1 MARPEEKSAYGSEF
15 SVYAHGHLGTSP
27 PISPR
32 SYDRLGAGDF
42 AWRCEDR
49 TAALREHSAPWV
61 DDVRNMLEDVTRKQV
76 RLDETRRIA
85 DEKAAVLLRMFDDL
99 REMANDTPRED
110 LAMPP
115 NMLTYSLHKAIADSP
130 RAVAA
135 RTIRE
140 APGPLEGHLAIHTRP
155 KYARP
160 PRVIGVT
167 PAGAAGAAGAPTAT
181 IAATPA
187 PHSPR
192 SPRDGRA
199 AAAAAIPSTRA
210 SRMAARSWTGPA
222 WAGAGGSAP
231 LHRTPPQ
238 APSQAPSA
246 AAPLHR
252 PAPQAP
258 STAAPLHRPAP
269 QQVDARGGCGGAGD
283 SCGDGASAAASGHV
297 VSALEG
303 SGSGAS
309 AELGF
314 ALPASLER
322 LVAQLHAADAAFLE
336 RLEERAVLEHMLAR
350 DTKLTELVRKGNNTD
365 RREATLV
372 ATALKEAIARAH
384 ENLSSERRA
393 ALALHEASKR
403 YQRAREEH
411 VARLQERAERHQYGE
426 WLSARLRTKPHL
438 SAGASAALAS
448 PCTSSSSSSSTS
460 VLSDPAQVAGEGA
473 TTGTL
478 ADLEALADD
487 PALQTS
493 RAYRSWYEVARRLQL
508 PLDRLIALALERCEQ
523 LRWRDEAEAR
533 VHEARTRRAQLDARR
548 SMSEQNRSDDEAT
561 QLGADEASQTERP
574 VTNSTKP
581 DSQTERVAAGA
592 RKLMF
597 TASESENLLLL
608 ERPVTNST
616 KSESENLLLHTQR
629 DQLER
634 RLGLVERQS
643 TRVRNDLL
651 LLCQRAN
658 DAMAG
663 LRHLVELA
671 SQWKDESTGR
681 AGAAG
686 VVGAPADEAPAASAS
701 ARRARIAHM
710 QASASPAASGAK
722 AAARRRPSAETVDDD
737 AAAEGLVGLAVTNS
751 TKPESENLLLL
762 ERPVTNSTKP
772 ESENLLLLERPVTNS
787 TKPESENL
795 LAAEGLVGFT
805 VDPELVHAS
814 VKLAANA
821 MEAMLRECEAASAAK
836 PLAVGPTGRHALAMP
851 ATLRVG
857 ELRGT
862 SDGSGPRPAP
872 PLGTPS
878 PRRVQTMGNV
888 VAARGGSSTPTAAP
902 PMRRRPTI
910 GISLRNESP
919 GQAGKGIASAV
930 ASAEEAPSVLL
941 TVGTWTAYNT
951 APADGDEGEEGSLRS
966 NFKLNEEHRVEEKRE
981 AERRAS
987 LPKRPPPRPQPSYI
1001 TKQTAASLAAA
1012 AERAVEAGSLEYQE
1026 LKAAIRAGPQHRAP
1040 PRRPPHTAR

>member
-42 AWRCEDR
+42 AWRWEDR

-61 DDVRNMLEDVTRKQV
+61 DDICGMLEDVTRKQV

-110 LAMPP
+110 LAIPP

-140 APGPLEGHLAIHTRP
+140 APGPLAGHLAIHTRP

-160 PRVIGVT
+160 PRVISVT
-167 PAGAAGAAGAPTAT
+167 PAAPAAGAPPAT

-192 SPRDGRA
+192 SPRAGRA

-222 WAGAGGSAP
+222 WAGAGGSAAAP
-231 LHRTPPQ
+231 LHRPP
-238 APSQAPSA
+238 PQAPSA

-252 PAPQAP
+252 PPSQAS

-283 SCGDGASAAASGHV
+283 NGGDGGSAAAAGTAV
-297 VSALEG
+297 TALEG
-303 SGSGAS
+303 SGGGAS
-309 AELGF
+309 SELGF

-322 LVAQLHAADAAFLE
+322 LIAQLHAADAAFLE
-336 RLEERAVLEHMLAR
+336 RLDETAVLEHMLAR
-350 DTKLTELVRKGNNTD
+350 DAKLTELVRKGNNTD

-393 ALALHEASKR
+393 VLALHEASKR
-403 YQRAREEH
+403 CQRARDEH
-411 VARLQERAERHQYGE
+411 VARLQERAGRHQYGE

-438 SAGASAALAS
+438 SASASAALAT
-448 PCTSSSSSSSTS
+448 PCTSSSSSSSSS
-460 VLSDPAQVAGEGA
+460 VLSDPAHVAGEGTPTVA
-473 TTGTL
+473 L

-493 RAYRSWYEVARRLQL
+493 RAYRCWYEVARRLQL

-533 VHEARTRRAQLDARR
+533 VQEARTRRAQLEARR
-548 SMSEQNRSDDEAT
+548 SMAEQNRSDDEAT
-561 QLGADEASQTERP
+561 QLGADEA
-574 VTNSTKP
+574 
-581 DSQTERVAAGA
+581 SQTERVAAGA

-608 ERPVTNST
+608 ERPLTNST
-616 KSESENLLLHTQR
+616 KPDSENLLLHTQR

-651 LLCQRAN
+651 MLCQRAN

-663 LRHLVELA
+663 LRHLAELA
-671 SQWKDESTGR
+671 SQWKHESTGM

-710 QASASPAASGAK
+710 QASAPPAASGAI
-722 AAARRRPSAETVDDD
+722 AAARRRPSAETVDDA
-737 AAAEGLVGLAVTNS
+737 AAAEELVGLA
-751 TKPESENLLLL
+751 
-762 ERPVTNSTKP
+762 
-772 ESENLLLLERPVTNS
+772 
-787 TKPESENL
+787 
-795 LAAEGLVGFT
+795 
-805 VDPELVHAS
+805 VDPELVHTS

-821 MEAMLRECEAASAAK
+821 MEAMLCEFEAASAAN

-862 SDGSGPRPAP
+862 SNGSGPRPAP
-872 PLGTPS
+872 SLGTPS

-888 VAARGGSSTPTAAP
+888 VAARRGSSTPAAAP

-910 GISLRNESP
+910 GIGLRNESP
-919 GQAGKGIASAV
+919 GQTGKGI
-930 ASAEEAPSVLL
+930 ASAEEAPSMLL
-941 TVGTWTAYNT
+941 TVGTWTAYNA
-951 APADGDEGEEGSLRS
+951 APADGDEEEEEGSLRS

-981 AERRAS
+981 AERRAL

-1001 TKQTAASLAAA
+1001 TKQTAASLAAV
-1012 AERAVEAGSLEYQE
+1012 AERAAEAGSLEYQE

>member
-42 AWRCEDR
+42 AWRWEDR

-61 DDVRNMLEDVTRKQV
+61 DDICGMLEDVTRKQV

-110 LAMPP
+110 LAIPP

-140 APGPLEGHLAIHTRP
+140 APGPLAGHLAIHTRP

-160 PRVIGVT
+160 PRVISVT
-167 PAGAAGAAGAPTAT
+167 PAAPAAGAPPAT

-192 SPRDGRA
+192 SPRAGRA

-222 WAGAGGSAP
+222 WAGAGGSAAAP
-231 LHRTPPQ
+231 LHRPP
-238 APSQAPSA
+238 PQAPSA

-252 PAPQAP
+252 PPPQAS

-283 SCGDGASAAASGHV
+283 SGGDGGSAAAAGTAV
-297 VSALEG
+297 TALEG
-303 SGSGAS
+303 SGGGAS
-309 AELGF
+309 SELGF

-322 LVAQLHAADAAFLE
+322 LIAQLHAADAAFLE
-336 RLEERAVLEHMLAR
+336 RLDETAVLEHMLAR
-350 DTKLTELVRKGNNTD
+350 DAKLTELVRKGNNTD

-393 ALALHEASKR
+393 VLALHEASKR
-403 YQRAREEH
+403 CQRARDEH
-411 VARLQERAERHQYGE
+411 VARLQERAGRHQYGE

-438 SAGASAALAS
+438 SAGASAALAT
-448 PCTSSSSSSSTS
+448 PCTSSSSSSSSS
-460 VLSDPAQVAGEGA
+460 VLSDPAHVAGEGA
-473 TTGTL
+473 PTVAL

-493 RAYRSWYEVARRLQL
+493 RAYRCWYEVARRLQL

-533 VHEARTRRAQLDARR
+533 VQEARTRRAQLEARR
-548 SMSEQNRSDDEAT
+548 SMAEQNRSDDEAT
-561 QLGADEASQTERP
+561 QLGADEA
-574 VTNSTKP
+574 
-581 DSQTERVAAGA
+581 SQTERVAAGA

-616 KSESENLLLHTQR
+616 KPESENLLLHTQR

-651 LLCQRAN
+651 MLCQRAN

-663 LRHLVELA
+663 LRHLAELA
-671 SQWKDESTGR
+671 SQWKHESTGM

-710 QASASPAASGAK
+710 QASAPPAASGAI
-722 AAARRRPSAETVDDD
+722 AAARRRPSAETVDDA
-737 AAAEGLVGLAVTNS
+737 AAAEELVGLAV
-751 TKPESENLLLL
+751 
-762 ERPVTNSTKP
+762 
-772 ESENLLLLERPVTNS
+772 
-787 TKPESENL
+787 
-795 LAAEGLVGFT
+795 
-805 VDPELVHAS
+805 DPELVRTS

-821 MEAMLRECEAASAAK
+821 MEAMLCEFEAASAAN

-862 SDGSGPRPAP
+862 SNGSGPRPAP

-888 VAARGGSSTPTAAP
+888 VAARRGSSTPAAAP

-910 GISLRNESP
+910 GIGLRNESP
-919 GQAGKGIASAV
+919 GQTGKGI
-930 ASAEEAPSVLL
+930 ASAEEAPSMLL
-941 TVGTWTAYNT
+941 TVGTWTAYNA
-951 APADGDEGEEGSLRS
+951 APADGDEEEEDGSLRS

-1001 TKQTAASLAAA
+1001 TKQTAASLAAV
-1012 AERAVEAGSLEYQE
+1012 AERAAEAGSLEYQE

>member
-1 MARPEEKSAYGSEF
+1 MNKNVREAPGPTNGGGGLISRRHPGAARAGMARPEEKSAYGSEF

-32 SYDRLGAGDF
+32 SYNRLGAGDF

-581 DSQTERVAAGA
+581 
-592 RKLMF
+592 
-597 TASESENLLLL
+597 
-608 ERPVTNST
+608 
-616 KSESENLLLHTQR
+616 
-629 DQLER
+629 
-634 RLGLVERQS
+634 
-643 TRVRNDLL
+643 
-651 LLCQRAN
+651 
-658 DAMAG
+658 
-663 LRHLVELA
+663 
-671 SQWKDESTGR
+671 
-681 AGAAG
+681 
-686 VVGAPADEAPAASAS
+686 
-701 ARRARIAHM
+701 
-710 QASASPAASGAK
+710 
-722 AAARRRPSAETVDDD
+722 
-737 AAAEGLVGLAVTNS
+737 
-751 TKPESENLLLL
+751 
-762 ERPVTNSTKP
+762 
-772 ESENLLLLERPVTNS
+772 
-787 TKPESENL
+787 ESENL

-888 VAARGGSSTPTAAP
+888 VAARRGSSTPTAAP

>member
-42 AWRCEDR
+42 AWRWEDR

-61 DDVRNMLEDVTRKQV
+61 DDICGMLEDVTRKQV

-140 APGPLEGHLAIHTRP
+140 APGPLAGHLAIHTRP

-160 PRVIGVT
+160 PRVISVT
-167 PAGAAGAAGAPTAT
+167 PAAPAAGAPPAT

-192 SPRDGRA
+192 SPRAGRA
-199 AAAAAIPSTRA
+199 AATAAIPSTRA

-222 WAGAGGSAP
+222 WAGAGGSAAAP
-231 LHRTPPQ
+231 LHRPP
-238 APSQAPSA
+238 PQAPSA

-252 PAPQAP
+252 PPSQAP

-283 SCGDGASAAASGHV
+283 SGGDGGSAAAAGTSV
-297 VSALEG
+297 TALEG
-303 SGSGAS
+303 SGGGAS
-309 AELGF
+309 SELGF

-322 LVAQLHAADAAFLE
+322 LIAQLHAADAAFLE
-336 RLEERAVLEHMLAR
+336 RLDETAVLEHMLAR
-350 DTKLTELVRKGNNTD
+350 DAKLTELVRKGNNTD

-393 ALALHEASKR
+393 VLALHEASKR
-403 YQRAREEH
+403 CQRAREEH
-411 VARLQERAERHQYGE
+411 VARLQERAGRHQYGE

-438 SAGASAALAS
+438 SAGASAALAT
-448 PCTSSSSSSSTS
+448 PCTSSSSSSSSS
-460 VLSDPAQVAGEGA
+460 VLSDPAHVAGEGA
-473 TTGTL
+473 PTVAL

-493 RAYRSWYEVARRLQL
+493 RAYRCWYEVARRLQL

-533 VHEARTRRAQLDARR
+533 VQEARTRRAQLEARR
-548 SMSEQNRSDDEAT
+548 SMAEQNRSDDEAT
-561 QLGADEASQTERP
+561 QLGADEA
-574 VTNSTKP
+574 
-581 DSQTERVAAGA
+581 SQTERVAAGA

-608 ERPVTNST
+608 VRPVTNST
-616 KSESENLLLHTQR
+616 KPESENLLLHTQR

-651 LLCQRAN
+651 MLCQRAN

-663 LRHLVELA
+663 LRHLAELA
-671 SQWKDESTGR
+671 SQWKHESTGM

-686 VVGAPADEAPAASAS
+686 VVGAPADGAPAASAS

-710 QASASPAASGAK
+710 QASAPPAASGAI
-722 AAARRRPSAETVDDD
+722 AAARRRPSAETVDDA
-737 AAAEGLVGLAVTNS
+737 AAAEELVGLA
-751 TKPESENLLLL
+751 
-762 ERPVTNSTKP
+762 
-772 ESENLLLLERPVTNS
+772 
-787 TKPESENL
+787 
-795 LAAEGLVGFT
+795 
-805 VDPELVHAS
+805 VDPELVHTS

-821 MEAMLRECEAASAAK
+821 MEAMLCEFEAASAAN

-862 SDGSGPRPAP
+862 SNGGPRPAP

-878 PRRVQTMGNV
+878 PRRVQTSGNV
-888 VAARGGSSTPTAAP
+888 VAARRGSSTPAAAP

-910 GISLRNESP
+910 GIGLRNESP
-919 GQAGKGIASAV
+919 GQTGKGI
-930 ASAEEAPSVLL
+930 ASAEEAPSMLL
-941 TVGTWTAYNT
+941 TVGTWTAYNA
-951 APADGDEGEEGSLRS
+951 APADGDEEEEVGSLRS

-1001 TKQTAASLAAA
+1001 TKQTAASLAAV
-1012 AERAVEAGSLEYQE
+1012 AERAAEAGSLEYQE

>member
-42 AWRCEDR
+42 AWRWEDR

-61 DDVRNMLEDVTRKQV
+61 DDICGMLEDVTRKQV

-110 LAMPP
+110 LAIPP

-140 APGPLEGHLAIHTRP
+140 APGPLAGHLAIHTRP

-160 PRVIGVT
+160 PRVISVT
-167 PAGAAGAAGAPTAT
+167 PAAPAAGAPPAT

-192 SPRDGRA
+192 SPRAGRA

-222 WAGAGGSAP
+222 WAGAGGSAAAP
-231 LHRTPPQ
+231 LHRPP
-238 APSQAPSA
+238 PQAPSA

-252 PAPQAP
+252 PPSQAS

-283 SCGDGASAAASGHV
+283 NGGDGGSAAAAGTAV
-297 VSALEG
+297 TALEG
-303 SGSGAS
+303 SGGGAS
-309 AELGF
+309 SELGF

-322 LVAQLHAADAAFLE
+322 LIAQLHAADAAFLE
-336 RLEERAVLEHMLAR
+336 RLDETAVLEHMLAR
-350 DTKLTELVRKGNNTD
+350 DAKLTELVRKGNNTD

-393 ALALHEASKR
+393 VLALHEASKR
-403 YQRAREEH
+403 CQRARDEH
-411 VARLQERAERHQYGE
+411 VARLQERAGRHQYGE

-438 SAGASAALAS
+438 SAGASAALAT
-448 PCTSSSSSSSTS
+448 PCTSSSSSSSSS
-460 VLSDPAQVAGEGA
+460 VLSDPAHVAGEGA
-473 TTGTL
+473 PTVAL

-493 RAYRSWYEVARRLQL
+493 RAYRCWYEVARRLQL

-533 VHEARTRRAQLDARR
+533 VQEARTRRAQLEARR
-548 SMSEQNRSDDEAT
+548 SMAEQNRSDDEAT
-561 QLGADEASQTERP
+561 QLGADEA
-574 VTNSTKP
+574 
-581 DSQTERVAAGA
+581 SQTERVAAGA

-616 KSESENLLLHTQR
+616 KPESENLLLHTQR

-651 LLCQRAN
+651 MLCQRAN

-663 LRHLVELA
+663 LRHLAELA
-671 SQWKDESTGR
+671 SQWKHESTGM

-710 QASASPAASGAK
+710 QASAPPAASGAI
-722 AAARRRPSAETVDDD
+722 AAARRRPSAETVDAA
-737 AAAEGLVGLAVTNS
+737 AAAEELVGLA
-751 TKPESENLLLL
+751 
-762 ERPVTNSTKP
+762 
-772 ESENLLLLERPVTNS
+772 
-787 TKPESENL
+787 
-795 LAAEGLVGFT
+795 
-805 VDPELVHAS
+805 VDPELVHTS

-821 MEAMLRECEAASAAK
+821 MEAMLCEFEAASAAN

-862 SDGSGPRPAP
+862 SNGSGPRPAP

-888 VAARGGSSTPTAAP
+888 VAARRGSSTPAAAP

-910 GISLRNESP
+910 GIGLRNESP
-919 GQAGKGIASAV
+919 GQTGKGI
-930 ASAEEAPSVLL
+930 ASAEEAPSMLL
-941 TVGTWTAYNT
+941 TVGTWTAYNA
-951 APADGDEGEEGSLRS
+951 APADGDEEEDDGSLRS

-1001 TKQTAASLAAA
+1001 TKQTAASLAAV
-1012 AERAVEAGSLEYQE
+1012 AERAAEAGSLEYQE

>member
-42 AWRCEDR
+42 AWRWEDR

-61 DDVRNMLEDVTRKQV
+61 DDICGMLEDVTRKQV

-110 LAMPP
+110 LAIPP

-140 APGPLEGHLAIHTRP
+140 APGPLAGHLAIHTRP

-160 PRVIGVT
+160 PRVISVT
-167 PAGAAGAAGAPTAT
+167 PAAPAAGAPPAT

-192 SPRDGRA
+192 SPRAGRA

-222 WAGAGGSAP
+222 WAGAGGSAAAP
-231 LHRTPPQ
+231 LHRPP
-238 APSQAPSA
+238 PQAPSA

-252 PAPQAP
+252 PPSQAS

-283 SCGDGASAAASGHV
+283 SGGDGGSAAAAGTAV
-297 VSALEG
+297 TALEG
-303 SGSGAS
+303 SGGGAS
-309 AELGF
+309 SELGF

-322 LVAQLHAADAAFLE
+322 LIAQLHAADAAFLE
-336 RLEERAVLEHMLAR
+336 RLDETAVLEHMLAR
-350 DTKLTELVRKGNNTD
+350 DAKLTELVRKGNNTD

-393 ALALHEASKR
+393 VLALHEASKR
-403 YQRAREEH
+403 CQRAREEH
-411 VARLQERAERHQYGE
+411 VARLQERAGRHQYGE

-438 SAGASAALAS
+438 SAGASAALAT
-448 PCTSSSSSSSTS
+448 PCTSSSSSSSSS
-460 VLSDPAQVAGEGA
+460 VLSDPAHVAGEGA
-473 TTGTL
+473 PTVAL

-493 RAYRSWYEVARRLQL
+493 RAYRCWYEVARRLQL

-533 VHEARTRRAQLDARR
+533 VQEARTRRAQLEARR
-548 SMSEQNRSDDEAT
+548 SMAEQNRSDDEAT
-561 QLGADEASQTERP
+561 QLGADEA
-574 VTNSTKP
+574 
-581 DSQTERVAAGA
+581 SQTERVAAGA

-608 ERPVTNST
+608 EIPLTNST
-616 KSESENLLLHTQR
+616 KPESENLLLHTQR

-651 LLCQRAN
+651 MLCQRAN

-663 LRHLVELA
+663 LRHLAELA
-671 SQWKDESTGR
+671 SQWKHESTGM

-710 QASASPAASGAK
+710 QASAPPAASGAI
-722 AAARRRPSAETVDDD
+722 AAARRRPSAETVDDA
-737 AAAEGLVGLAVTNS
+737 AAAEELVGLA
-751 TKPESENLLLL
+751 
-762 ERPVTNSTKP
+762 
-772 ESENLLLLERPVTNS
+772 
-787 TKPESENL
+787 
-795 LAAEGLVGFT
+795 
-805 VDPELVHAS
+805 VDPELVHTS

-821 MEAMLRECEAASAAK
+821 MEAMLCEFEAASAAN
-836 PLAVGPTGRHALAMP
+836 PLAVGPTGRHAMAMP

-862 SDGSGPRPAP
+862 SNGSGPRPAP

-888 VAARGGSSTPTAAP
+888 VAARRGSSTPAAAP

-910 GISLRNESP
+910 GIGLRNESP
-919 GQAGKGIASAV
+919 GQTGKGI
-930 ASAEEAPSVLL
+930 ASAEEAPSMLL
-941 TVGTWTAYNT
+941 TVGTWTAYNA
-951 APADGDEGEEGSLRS
+951 APADGDEEEDDGSLRS

-981 AERRAS
+981 AERRAL

-1001 TKQTAASLAAA
+1001 TKQTAASLAAV
-1012 AERAVEAGSLEYQE
+1012 AERAAEAGSLEYQE

>member
-1 MARPEEKSAYGSEF
+1 
-15 SVYAHGHLGTSP
+15 
-27 PISPR
+27 
-32 SYDRLGAGDF
+32 
-42 AWRCEDR
+42 
-49 TAALREHSAPWV
+49 
-61 DDVRNMLEDVTRKQV
+61 MLEDVTRKQV

-140 APGPLEGHLAIHTRP
+140 APGPLAGHLAIHTRP

-160 PRVIGVT
+160 PRVISVT
-167 PAGAAGAAGAPTAT
+167 PAAPAAGAPPAT

-192 SPRDGRA
+192 SPRAGRA

-222 WAGAGGSAP
+222 WAGAGGSAAAP
-231 LHRTPPQ
+231 LHRPP
-238 APSQAPSA
+238 PQAPSA

-252 PAPQAP
+252 PPPQAS

-283 SCGDGASAAASGHV
+283 SGGDGGSAAAAGTAV
-297 VSALEG
+297 TALEG
-303 SGSGAS
+303 SGGGAS
-309 AELGF
+309 SELGF

-322 LVAQLHAADAAFLE
+322 LIAQLHAADAAFLE
-336 RLEERAVLEHMLAR
+336 RLDETAVLEHMLAR
-350 DTKLTELVRKGNNTD
+350 DAKLTELVRKGNNTD

-393 ALALHEASKR
+393 VLALHEASKR
-403 YQRAREEH
+403 CQRAREEH
-411 VARLQERAERHQYGE
+411 VARLQERAGRHQYGE

-438 SAGASAALAS
+438 SAGASAALAT
-448 PCTSSSSSSSTS
+448 PCTSSSSSSSSS
-460 VLSDPAQVAGEGA
+460 VLSDPAHVAGEGA
-473 TTGTL
+473 PTVAL

-493 RAYRSWYEVARRLQL
+493 RAYRCWYEVARRLQL

-533 VHEARTRRAQLDARR
+533 VQEARTRRAQLEARR
-548 SMSEQNRSDDEAT
+548 SMAEQNRSDDEAT
-561 QLGADEASQTERP
+561 QLGADEASQTEC
-574 VTNSTKP
+574 
-581 DSQTERVAAGA
+581 VAAGA

-616 KSESENLLLHTQR
+616 KPESENLLLHTQR

-651 LLCQRAN
+651 MLCQRAN

-663 LRHLVELA
+663 LRHLAELA
-671 SQWKDESTGR
+671 SQWKHESTGM

-710 QASASPAASGAK
+710 QASAPPAASGAIT
-722 AAARRRPSAETVDDD
+722 AARRRPSAETVDDA
-737 AAAEGLVGLAVTNS
+737 AAAEELVGLA
-751 TKPESENLLLL
+751 
-762 ERPVTNSTKP
+762 
-772 ESENLLLLERPVTNS
+772 
-787 TKPESENL
+787 
-795 LAAEGLVGFT
+795 
-805 VDPELVHAS
+805 VDPELVHTS

-821 MEAMLRECEAASAAK
+821 MEAMLCEFEAASAAN

-862 SDGSGPRPAP
+862 SNGNGPRPAP

-888 VAARGGSSTPTAAP
+888 VAARRGSSTPAAAP
-902 PMRRRPTI
+902 LMRRRPTI
-910 GISLRNESP
+910 GIGLRNESP
-919 GQAGKGIASAV
+919 GQTGKGIASA
-930 ASAEEAPSVLL
+930 EAPSVLL

-951 APADGDEGEEGSLRS
+951 APADGDEEEEDGSLRS

-1001 TKQTAASLAAA
+1001 TKQTAASLAAV
-1012 AERAVEAGSLEYQE
+1012 AERAADAGSLEYQE

>member
-42 AWRCEDR
+42 AWRWEDR

-61 DDVRNMLEDVTRKQV
+61 DDICGMLEDVTRKQV

-110 LAMPP
+110 LAIPP

-140 APGPLEGHLAIHTRP
+140 APGPLAGHLAIHTRP

-160 PRVIGVT
+160 PRVISVT
-167 PAGAAGAAGAPTAT
+167 PAAPAAGAPPAT

-192 SPRDGRA
+192 SPRAGRA

-222 WAGAGGSAP
+222 WAGAGGSAAAP
-231 LHRTPPQ
+231 LHRPP
-238 APSQAPSA
+238 PQAPSA

-252 PAPQAP
+252 PPSQAS

-283 SCGDGASAAASGHV
+283 NGGDGGSAAAAGTAV
-297 VSALEG
+297 TALEG
-303 SGSGAS
+303 SGGGAS
-309 AELGF
+309 SELGF

-322 LVAQLHAADAAFLE
+322 LIAQLHAADAAFLE
-336 RLEERAVLEHMLAR
+336 RLDETAVLEHMLAR
-350 DTKLTELVRKGNNTD
+350 DAKLTELVRKGNNTD

-393 ALALHEASKR
+393 VLALHEASKR
-403 YQRAREEH
+403 CQRARDEH
-411 VARLQERAERHQYGE
+411 VARLQERAGRHQYGE

-438 SAGASAALAS
+438 SAGASAALAT
-448 PCTSSSSSSSTS
+448 PCTSSSSSSSSS
-460 VLSDPAQVAGEGA
+460 VLSDPAHVAGEGA
-473 TTGTL
+473 PTVAL

-493 RAYRSWYEVARRLQL
+493 RAYRCWYEVARRLQL

-533 VHEARTRRAQLDARR
+533 VQEARTRRAQLEARR
-548 SMSEQNRSDDEAT
+548 SMAEQNRSDDEAT
-561 QLGADEASQTERP
+561 QLGADEA
-574 VTNSTKP
+574 
-581 DSQTERVAAGA
+581 SQTERVAAGA

-616 KSESENLLLHTQR
+616 KPDSEDLLLLERPVTNSTKPESENLLLHTQR

-651 LLCQRAN
+651 MLCQRAN

-663 LRHLVELA
+663 LRHLAELA
-671 SQWKDESTGR
+671 SQWKHESTGM

-710 QASASPAASGAK
+710 QASAPPAASGAI
-722 AAARRRPSAETVDDD
+722 AAARRRPSAETVDDA
-737 AAAEGLVGLAVTNS
+737 AAAEELVGLA
-751 TKPESENLLLL
+751 
-762 ERPVTNSTKP
+762 
-772 ESENLLLLERPVTNS
+772 
-787 TKPESENL
+787 
-795 LAAEGLVGFT
+795 
-805 VDPELVHAS
+805 VDPELVHTS

-821 MEAMLRECEAASAAK
+821 MEAMLCEFEAASAAN
-836 PLAVGPTGRHALAMP
+836 PLAVGPTGRHAMAMP

-862 SDGSGPRPAP
+862 SNGSGPRPAP

-888 VAARGGSSTPTAAP
+888 VAARRGSSTPAAAP

-910 GISLRNESP
+910 GIGLRNESP
-919 GQAGKGIASAV
+919 GQTGKGI
-930 ASAEEAPSVLL
+930 ASAEEAPSMLL
-941 TVGTWTAYNT
+941 TVGTWTAYNA
-951 APADGDEGEEGSLRS
+951 APADGDEEEEEGSLRS

-981 AERRAS
+981 AERRAL

-1001 TKQTAASLAAA
+1001 TKQTAASLAAV
-1012 AERAVEAGSLEYQE
+1012 AERAAEAGSLEYQE

>member
-42 AWRCEDR
+42 AWRWEDR

-61 DDVRNMLEDVTRKQV
+61 DDICGMLEDVTRKQV

-140 APGPLEGHLAIHTRP
+140 APGPLAGHLAIHTRP

-160 PRVIGVT
+160 PRVISVT
-167 PAGAAGAAGAPTAT
+167 PAAPAAGAPPAT

-192 SPRDGRA
+192 SPRAGRA

-222 WAGAGGSAP
+222 WAGAGGSAAAP
-231 LHRTPPQ
+231 LHRPP
-238 APSQAPSA
+238 PQAPSA

-252 PAPQAP
+252 PPSQAS

-283 SCGDGASAAASGHV
+283 SGGDGGSAAAAGTAV
-297 VSALEG
+297 TALEG
-303 SGSGAS
+303 SGGGAS
-309 AELGF
+309 SELGF

-322 LVAQLHAADAAFLE
+322 LIAQLHAADAAFLE
-336 RLEERAVLEHMLAR
+336 RLDETAVLEHMLAR
-350 DTKLTELVRKGNNTD
+350 DAKLTELVRKGNNTD

-393 ALALHEASKR
+393 VLALHEASKR
-403 YQRAREEH
+403 CQRARDEH
-411 VARLQERAERHQYGE
+411 VARLQERAGRHQYGE

-438 SAGASAALAS
+438 SAGASAALAT
-448 PCTSSSSSSSTS
+448 PCTSSSSSSSSS
-460 VLSDPAQVAGEGA
+460 VLSDPAHVAGEGA
-473 TTGTL
+473 PTVAL

-493 RAYRSWYEVARRLQL
+493 RAYRCWYEVARRLQL

-533 VHEARTRRAQLDARR
+533 VQEARTRRAQLEARR
-548 SMSEQNRSDDEAT
+548 SMAEQNRSDDEAT
-561 QLGADEASQTERP
+561 QLGADEA
-574 VTNSTKP
+574 
-581 DSQTERVAAGA
+581 SQTERVAAGA

-616 KSESENLLLHTQR
+616 KPESENLLLHTQR

-651 LLCQRAN
+651 MLCQRAN

-663 LRHLVELA
+663 LRHLAELA
-671 SQWKDESTGR
+671 SQWKHESTGM

-710 QASASPAASGAK
+710 QASAPPAASGAI
-722 AAARRRPSAETVDDD
+722 AAARRRPSAETVDDA
-737 AAAEGLVGLAVTNS
+737 AAAEELVGLAV
-751 TKPESENLLLL
+751 
-762 ERPVTNSTKP
+762 
-772 ESENLLLLERPVTNS
+772 
-787 TKPESENL
+787 
-795 LAAEGLVGFT
+795 
-805 VDPELVHAS
+805 DPELVRTS

-821 MEAMLRECEAASAAK
+821 MEAMLCEFEAASAAN

-862 SDGSGPRPAP
+862 SNGSGPRPAP

-888 VAARGGSSTPTAAP
+888 VAARRGSSTPAAAP

-910 GISLRNESP
+910 GIGLRNESP
-919 GQAGKGIASAV
+919 GQTGKGI
-930 ASAEEAPSVLL
+930 ASAEEAPSMLL
-941 TVGTWTAYNT
+941 TVGTWTAYNA
-951 APADGDEGEEGSLRS
+951 APADGDEEEEDGSLRS

-1001 TKQTAASLAAA
+1001 TKQTAASLAAV
-1012 AERAVEAGSLEYQE
+1012 AERAAEAGSLEYQE

>member
-42 AWRCEDR
+42 AWRWEDR

-61 DDVRNMLEDVTRKQV
+61 DDICGMLEDVTRKQV

-110 LAMPP
+110 LAIPP

-140 APGPLEGHLAIHTRP
+140 APGPLAGHLAIHTRP

-160 PRVIGVT
+160 PRVISVT
-167 PAGAAGAAGAPTAT
+167 PAAPAAGAPPAT

-192 SPRDGRA
+192 SPRAGRA

-222 WAGAGGSAP
+222 WAGAGGSAAAP
-231 LHRTPPQ
+231 LHRPP
-238 APSQAPSA
+238 PQAPSA

-252 PAPQAP
+252 PPSQAS

-283 SCGDGASAAASGHV
+283 NGGDGGSAAAAGTAV
-297 VSALEG
+297 TALEG
-303 SGSGAS
+303 SGGGAS
-309 AELGF
+309 SELGF

-322 LVAQLHAADAAFLE
+322 LIAQLHAADAAFLE
-336 RLEERAVLEHMLAR
+336 RLDETAVLEHMLAR
-350 DTKLTELVRKGNNTD
+350 DAKLTELVRKGNNTD

-393 ALALHEASKR
+393 VLALHEASKR
-403 YQRAREEH
+403 CQRARDEH
-411 VARLQERAERHQYGE
+411 VARLQERAGRHQYGE

-438 SAGASAALAS
+438 SAGASAALAT
-448 PCTSSSSSSSTS
+448 PCTSSSSSSSSS
-460 VLSDPAQVAGEGA
+460 VLSDPAHVAGEGA
-473 TTGTL
+473 PTVAL

-493 RAYRSWYEVARRLQL
+493 RAYRCWYEVARRLQL

-533 VHEARTRRAQLDARR
+533 VQEARTRRAQLEARR
-548 SMSEQNRSDDEAT
+548 SMAEQNRSDDEAT
-561 QLGADEASQTERP
+561 QTQLGADEA
-574 VTNSTKP
+574 
-581 DSQTERVAAGA
+581 SQTERVAAGA

-608 ERPVTNST
+608 E
-616 KSESENLLLHTQR
+616 
-629 DQLER
+629 QL
-634 RLGLVERQS
+634 
-643 TRVRNDLL
+643 
-651 LLCQRAN
+651 
-658 DAMAG
+658 
-663 LRHLVELA
+663 
-671 SQWKDESTGR
+671 
-681 AGAAG
+681 
-686 VVGAPADEAPAASAS
+686 
-701 ARRARIAHM
+701 
-710 QASASPAASGAK
+710 
-722 AAARRRPSAETVDDD
+722 
-737 AAAEGLVGLAVTNS
+737 VTNS
-751 TKPESENLLLL
+751 TKPDSENLLLL

-795 LAAEGLVGFT
+795 LLHTQRDQLERRLGLVERQSTRVRNDLLMLCQRANDAMAGLRHLAELASQWKHESTGMAGAAGVVGAPADEAPAASASARRARIAHMQASAPPAASGAIAAARRRPSAETVDAAAAAEELVGLA
-805 VDPELVHAS
+805 VDPELVHTS
-814 VKLAANA
+814 VQLAANA
-821 MEAMLRECEAASAAK
+821 MEAMLCEFEAASAAN

-851 ATLRVG
+851 AALRVG

-862 SDGSGPRPAP
+862 SNGSGPRPAP

-888 VAARGGSSTPTAAP
+888 VAARRGSSTPAAAP

-910 GISLRNESP
+910 GIGLRNESP
-919 GQAGKGIASAV
+919 GQTGKGI
-930 ASAEEAPSVLL
+930 ASAEEAPSMLL
-941 TVGTWTAYNT
+941 TVGTWTAYNA
-951 APADGDEGEEGSLRS
+951 APADGDEEEEDGSLRS

-981 AERRAS
+981 AERCAL

-1001 TKQTAASLAAA
+1001 TKQTAASLAAV
-1012 AERAVEAGSLEYQE
+1012 AERAAEAGSLEYQE

>member
-42 AWRCEDR
+42 AWRWEDR

-61 DDVRNMLEDVTRKQV
+61 DDICGMLEDVTRKQV

-140 APGPLEGHLAIHTRP
+140 APGPLAGHLAIHTRP

-160 PRVIGVT
+160 PRVISVT
-167 PAGAAGAAGAPTAT
+167 PAAPAAGAPPAT

-192 SPRDGRA
+192 SPRAGRA

-222 WAGAGGSAP
+222 WAGAGGSAAAP
-231 LHRTPPQ
+231 LHRPP
-238 APSQAPSA
+238 PQAPSA

-252 PAPQAP
+252 PPSQAS

-269 QQVDARGGCGGAGD
+269 QQVDARGGCGGSGD
-283 SCGDGASAAASGHV
+283 SGGDGGSAAAAGTAV
-297 VSALEG
+297 TALEG
-303 SGSGAS
+303 SGGGAS
-309 AELGF
+309 SELGF

-322 LVAQLHAADAAFLE
+322 LIAQLHAADAAFLE
-336 RLEERAVLEHMLAR
+336 RLDETAVLEHMLAR
-350 DTKLTELVRKGNNTD
+350 DAKLTELVRKGNNTD

-393 ALALHEASKR
+393 VLALHEASKR
-403 YQRAREEH
+403 CQRARDEH
-411 VARLQERAERHQYGE
+411 VARLQERAGRHQYGE

-438 SAGASAALAS
+438 SAGASAALAT
-448 PCTSSSSSSSTS
+448 PCTSSSSSSSSS
-460 VLSDPAQVAGEGA
+460 VLSDPAHVAGEGA
-473 TTGTL
+473 PTVAL

-493 RAYRSWYEVARRLQL
+493 RAYRCWYEVARRLQL

-533 VHEARTRRAQLDARR
+533 VQEARTRRAQLEARR
-548 SMSEQNRSDDEAT
+548 SMAEQNRSDDEAT
-561 QLGADEASQTERP
+561 QLGADEA
-574 VTNSTKP
+574 
-581 DSQTERVAAGA
+581 SQTERVAAGA

-616 KSESENLLLHTQR
+616 KPESENLLLHTQR

-651 LLCQRAN
+651 MLCQRAN

-663 LRHLVELA
+663 LRHLAELA
-671 SQWKDESTGR
+671 SQWKHESTGM

-710 QASASPAASGAK
+710 QASAPPAASGAI
-722 AAARRRPSAETVDDD
+722 AAARRRPSAETVDDA
-737 AAAEGLVGLAVTNS
+737 AAAEELVGLA
-751 TKPESENLLLL
+751 
-762 ERPVTNSTKP
+762 
-772 ESENLLLLERPVTNS
+772 
-787 TKPESENL
+787 
-795 LAAEGLVGFT
+795 
-805 VDPELVHAS
+805 VDPELVHTS

-821 MEAMLRECEAASAAK
+821 MEAMLCEFEAASAAN
-836 PLAVGPTGRHALAMP
+836 PLAVGPTGRHAMAMP

-862 SDGSGPRPAP
+862 SNGSGPRPAP

-888 VAARGGSSTPTAAP
+888 VAARRGSSTPAAAP

-910 GISLRNESP
+910 GIGLRNESP
-919 GQAGKGIASAV
+919 GQTGKGI
-930 ASAEEAPSVLL
+930 ASAEEAPSMLL
-941 TVGTWTAYNT
+941 TVGTWTAYNA
-951 APADGDEGEEGSLRS
+951 APADGDEEEEEGSLRS

-981 AERRAS
+981 AERRAL

-1001 TKQTAASLAAA
+1001 TKQTAASLAAV
-1012 AERAVEAGSLEYQE
+1012 AERAAEAGSLEYQE

-1040 PRRPPHTAR
+1040 PSRPPHTAR

>member
-42 AWRCEDR
+42 AWRWEDR

-61 DDVRNMLEDVTRKQV
+61 DDICGMLEDVTRKQV

-110 LAMPP
+110 LAIPP

-140 APGPLEGHLAIHTRP
+140 APGPLAGHLAIHTRP

-160 PRVIGVT
+160 PRVISVT
-167 PAGAAGAAGAPTAT
+167 PAAPAAGAPPAT

-192 SPRDGRA
+192 SPRAGRA

-222 WAGAGGSAP
+222 WAGAGGSAAAP
-231 LHRTPPQ
+231 LHRPP
-238 APSQAPSA
+238 PQAPSA
-246 AAPLHR
+246 AAPHHR
-252 PAPQAP
+252 PPSQAS

-283 SCGDGASAAASGHV
+283 NGGDGGSAAAAGTAV
-297 VSALEG
+297 TALEG
-303 SGSGAS
+303 SGGGAS
-309 AELGF
+309 SELGF

-322 LVAQLHAADAAFLE
+322 LIAQLHAADAAFLE
-336 RLEERAVLEHMLAR
+336 RLDETAVLEHMLAR
-350 DTKLTELVRKGNNTD
+350 DAKLTELVRKGNNTD

-393 ALALHEASKR
+393 VLALHEASKR
-403 YQRAREEH
+403 CQRARDEH
-411 VARLQERAERHQYGE
+411 VARLQERAGRHQYGE

-438 SAGASAALAS
+438 RAGASAALAT
-448 PCTSSSSSSSTS
+448 PCTSSSSSSSSS
-460 VLSDPAQVAGEGA
+460 VLSDPAHVAGEGA
-473 TTGTL
+473 PTVAL

-493 RAYRSWYEVARRLQL
+493 RAYRCWYEVARRLQL

-533 VHEARTRRAQLDARR
+533 VQEARTRRAQLEARR
-548 SMSEQNRSDDEAT
+548 SMAEQNRSDDEAT
-561 QLGADEASQTERP
+561 QTQLGADEA
-574 VTNSTKP
+574 
-581 DSQTERVAAGA
+581 SQTERVAAGA

-608 ERPVTNST
+608 EQPVTNSTKPDSENLLLLERPVTNST
-616 KSESENLLLHTQR
+616 KPESENLLLHTQR

-651 LLCQRAN
+651 MLCQRAN

-663 LRHLVELA
+663 LRHLAELA
-671 SQWKDESTGR
+671 SQWKHESTGM

-710 QASASPAASGAK
+710 QASAPPAASGAI
-722 AAARRRPSAETVDDD
+722 AAARRRPSAETVDAA
-737 AAAEGLVGLAVTNS
+737 AAAEELVGL
-751 TKPESENLLLL
+751 P
-762 ERPVTNSTKP
+762 
-772 ESENLLLLERPVTNS
+772 
-787 TKPESENL
+787 
-795 LAAEGLVGFT
+795 
-805 VDPELVHAS
+805 VDPELVHTS
-814 VKLAANA
+814 VQLAANA
-821 MEAMLRECEAASAAK
+821 MEAMLCEFEAASAAN

-862 SDGSGPRPAP
+862 SNGSGPRPAP

-888 VAARGGSSTPTAAP
+888 VAARRGSSTPAAAP

-910 GISLRNESP
+910 GIGLRNESP
-919 GQAGKGIASAV
+919 GQTGKGI
-930 ASAEEAPSVLL
+930 ASAEEAPSMLL
-941 TVGTWTAYNT
+941 TVGTWTAYNA
-951 APADGDEGEEGSLRS
+951 APADGDEEEDDGSLRS

-981 AERRAS
+981 AERRAL

-1001 TKQTAASLAAA
+1001 TKQTAASLAAV
-1012 AERAVEAGSLEYQE
+1012 AERAAEAGSLEYQE

>member
-1 MARPEEKSAYGSEF
+1 
-15 SVYAHGHLGTSP
+15 
-27 PISPR
+27 
-32 SYDRLGAGDF
+32 
-42 AWRCEDR
+42 
-49 TAALREHSAPWV
+49 
-61 DDVRNMLEDVTRKQV
+61 MLEDVTRKQV

-110 LAMPP
+110 LAIPP

-140 APGPLEGHLAIHTRP
+140 APGPLAGHLAIHTRP

-160 PRVIGVT
+160 PRVISVT
-167 PAGAAGAAGAPTAT
+167 PAAPAAGAPPAT

-192 SPRDGRA
+192 SPRAGRA

-222 WAGAGGSAP
+222 WAGAGGSAAAP
-231 LHRTPPQ
+231 LHRPP
-238 APSQAPSA
+238 PQAPSA

-252 PAPQAP
+252 PPPQAS

-283 SCGDGASAAASGHV
+283 SGGDGGSAAAAGTV

-303 SGSGAS
+303 SGGGAS
-309 AELGF
+309 SELGF

-322 LVAQLHAADAAFLE
+322 LIAQLHAADAAFLE
-336 RLEERAVLEHMLAR
+336 RLDETAVLEHMLAR
-350 DTKLTELVRKGNNTD
+350 DAKLTELVRKGNNTD

-393 ALALHEASKR
+393 VLALHEASKR
-403 YQRAREEH
+403 CQRARDEH
-411 VARLQERAERHQYGE
+411 VARLQERAGRHQYGE

-438 SAGASAALAS
+438 SAGASAALAT
-448 PCTSSSSSSSTS
+448 PCTSSSSSSSSS
-460 VLSDPAQVAGEGA
+460 VLSDPAHVAGEGA
-473 TTGTL
+473 PTVAL

-493 RAYRSWYEVARRLQL
+493 RAYRCWYEVARRLQL

-533 VHEARTRRAQLDARR
+533 VQEARTRRAQLEARR
-548 SMSEQNRSDDEAT
+548 SMAEQNRSDDEAT
-561 QLGADEASQTERP
+561 QLGADEASQTER
-574 VTNSTKP
+574 
-581 DSQTERVAAGA
+581 VAAGA

-597 TASESENLLLL
+597 TAS
-608 ERPVTNST
+608 
-616 KSESENLLLHTQR
+616 
-629 DQLER
+629 
-634 RLGLVERQS
+634 
-643 TRVRNDLL
+643 
-651 LLCQRAN
+651 
-658 DAMAG
+658 
-663 LRHLVELA
+663 
-671 SQWKDESTGR
+671 
-681 AGAAG
+681 
-686 VVGAPADEAPAASAS
+686 
-701 ARRARIAHM
+701 
-710 QASASPAASGAK
+710 
-722 AAARRRPSAETVDDD
+722 
-737 AAAEGLVGLAVTNS
+737 
-751 TKPESENLLLL
+751 ESENLLLL

-795 LAAEGLVGFT
+795 LLHTQRDQLERRLGLVERQSTRVRNDLLMLCQRANDAMAGLRHLAELASQWKHESTGMAGAAGVVGAPADEAPAASASARRARIAHMQASAPPAASGAIAAARRRPSAETVDDAAAAEELVGLA
-805 VDPELVHAS
+805 VDPELVHTS

-821 MEAMLRECEAASAAK
+821 MEAMLCEFEAASAAN

-862 SDGSGPRPAP
+862 SNGSGPRPAP

-888 VAARGGSSTPTAAP
+888 VAARRGSSTPAAAP

-910 GISLRNESP
+910 GIGLRNESP
-919 GQAGKGIASAV
+919 GQTGKGI
-930 ASAEEAPSVLL
+930 ASAEEAPSMLL
-941 TVGTWTAYNT
+941 TVGTWTAYNA
-951 APADGDEGEEGSLRS
+951 APADGDEEEEEGSLRS

-981 AERRAS
+981 AERRAL

-1001 TKQTAASLAAA
+1001 TKQTAASLAAV
-1012 AERAVEAGSLEYQE
+1012 AERAAEAGSLEYQE

-1040 PRRPPHTAR
+1040 PRRPPHMAR